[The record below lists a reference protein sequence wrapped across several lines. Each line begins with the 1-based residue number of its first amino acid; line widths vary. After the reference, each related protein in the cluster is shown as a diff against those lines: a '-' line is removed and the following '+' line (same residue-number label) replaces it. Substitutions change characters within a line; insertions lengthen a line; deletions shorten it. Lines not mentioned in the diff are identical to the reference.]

1 MSRARGGGEGAP
13 PPATTMPSQE
23 GVLPSR
29 WSSKLWSQVCTP
41 RNRSLQVGIK
51 ALLVHF
57 CIRAAAARRRGE
69 SDKRGP
75 NSCVWALSTAAPH
88 QRQRLLNVASSRRG
102 NSYMSSLELV
112 ITIARRVLHQQ
123 RGVWRQQCHGNR
135 RRNRK
140 LWCTGE
146 SPRFCMLDATG
157 EKDLE

>member
-1 MSRARGGGEGAP
+1 MIVVPSKRRRRRSP

-23 GVLPSR
+23 GVSPSR

-123 RGVWRQQCHGNR
+123 RGGATAAVPWKEEGEVPVVGWGRGH
-135 RRNRK
+135 RN
-140 LWCTGE
+140 CAG
-146 SPRFCMLDATG
+146 
-157 EKDLE
+157 